1 MAGAGNSPVDRA
13 HELNRRIKENPGQR
27 LQVIQRFYSEM
38 VQAGDR
44 ETAELVLVIRS
55 MMDDDN
61 KVPAWFQRAGF
72 AMGACTLCFLM
83 VLVVAS
89 VLGHQI
95 PNGSKFL
102 VVAAFAL
109 GCALSTTFLGG
120 EAVAS
125 GKIPFFGKA
134 NPLLISTTG
143 GIAVLVII
151 LVLGHYFYT

>member
-1 MAGAGNSPVDRA
+1 MAGAENSPVDHA
-13 HELNRRIKENPGQR
+13 HELNRRIKENPGQK

-44 ETAELVLVIRS
+44 GTAELVLVIRS

-72 AMGACTLCFLM
+72 VTDACVLFFLM

-89 VLGHQI
+89 VLGHEI

-102 VVAAFAL
+102 VVAVFAQGVHSPPL
-109 GCALSTTFLGG
+109 FWGEMLWHRARFRFL
-120 EAVAS
+120 ETH
-125 GKIPFFGKA
+125 IHF
-134 NPLLISTTG
+134 
-143 GIAVLVII
+143 
-151 LVLGHYFYT
+151 